1 MPARMPSIAAGTK
14 DEQQIRVRIEFGV
27 GRRRVRVERGRTR
40 VREFLVYFD
49 WIGCSQS
56 AVAPYLYRV
65 GRSCPNRICQIYL

>member
-40 VREFLVYFD
+40 VREFLVCFD
-49 WIGCSQS
+49 WIGCS
-56 AVAPYLYRV
+56 
-65 GRSCPNRICQIYL
+65 